1 MSAPCPSRSSPCTAA
16 SPRRSAPVHVNAFSG
31 PPDPEG
37 RRVPLAVPA
46 CPNSISQSS
55 KIRQNNI
62 ENLAKF
68 CNFLAGS
75 FSAVSKPIFANK
87 YAFGS
92 ICRHFSSSLALQ
104 DLHTLS
110 PKSLFAQVLS
120 SYSSVSASFCC
131 RVIRVHSFLLCGS
144 VPHFFPHVFSYVGL
158 QLSHRSKLNI
168 LVKSVYLKNYY
179 SSHLQKICIVSSRA
193 HGPIVTLFKIHSVCV
208 RAHGP
213 TVRSCKNLQ
222 CFRKGTCQTVIIV
235 GNPALFPE

>member
-1 MSAPCPSRSSPCTAA
+1 MGNELLFVSNLGALLVLRVRLHVRLLRLVAQRLFTLMLFQGRLTLRGGGFRWPSL
-16 SPRRSAPVHVNAFSG
+16 PVQTQ
-31 PPDPEG
+31 
-37 RRVPLAVPA
+37 LAKVA
-46 CPNSISQSS
+46 KFCKS
-55 KIRQNNI
+55 NI

-144 VPHFFPHVFSYVGL
+144 VPHFSPTCFPMWDC
-158 QLSHRSKLNI
+158 N
-168 LVKSVYLKNYY
+168 
-179 SSHLQKICIVSSRA
+179 
-193 HGPIVTLFKIHSVCV
+193 
-208 RAHGP
+208 
-213 TVRSCKNLQ
+213 
-222 CFRKGTCQTVIIV
+222 FRIAPNST
-235 GNPALFPE
+235 F